1 VEVIKEYIREKIF
14 MELLFGEK
22 KSYPSAAPTTN
33 VRKNTG
39 VISAFFTVFA
49 IDSISLTAS
58 FHPVRHVRKAN
69 CV

>member
-1 VEVIKEYIREKIF
+1 
-14 MELLFGEK
+14 MELLFGEN